1 MHVAVL
7 GHGADARDQ
16 GLGGHLAAEHPLAVG
31 LRLASPEQVDVERL
45 DVEERDELVGG
56 GGHRVSLLGRVQ
68 LSVGLSGLSS
78 PARNCSNCRPISS
91 PVGRGWLPARR
102 LLPLSSARVN
112 ASYCCSSAV
121 TTSPTS
127 SLAAR

>member
-1 MHVAVL
+1 MP
-7 GHGADARDQ
+7 GDQ
-16 GLGGHLAAEHPLAVG
+16 RLGGHLAAEHPLAVG
-31 LRLASPEQVDVERL
+31 LRLAAAEQVDVERL
-45 DVEERDELVGG
+45 EVEERDELVGG
-56 GGHRVSLLGRVQ
+56 GGHRLLSAERQ

-78 PARNCSNCRPISS
+78 PARNCSNCWPISS
-91 PVGRGWLPARR
+91 PVGSGWSPASR